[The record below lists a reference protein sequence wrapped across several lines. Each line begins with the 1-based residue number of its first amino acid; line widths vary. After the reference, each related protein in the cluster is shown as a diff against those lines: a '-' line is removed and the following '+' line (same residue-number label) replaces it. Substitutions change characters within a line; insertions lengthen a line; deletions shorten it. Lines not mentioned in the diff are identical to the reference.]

1 MSTIRFLRTFLAIE
15 KYGSFAAA
23 AGRVAL
29 TQAAVGQQMRAL
41 EEEFRRP
48 LFSRSGR
55 AIVLTPAARAL
66 IPQARKLVA
75 AYEAMLADAHTGHE
89 IAGSITVGA
98 IVSAMGFLSQN
109 LVSLK
114 AQYPGLDVRLVL
126 GHSGEL
132 AERVRASEIDA
143 ALTVQIPHEMPAN
156 VQWRPLYDE
165 PLMLIASTR
174 VAAAQAD
181 VASLLK
187 SHPFIRFDRTSPT
200 GAKVEQTLRRMRI
213 KPKEI
218 LEVNSV
224 AAIIDLVR
232 QNVGIS
238 IVPLLKHVAWA
249 RDHSLVALQL
259 PYGPLKRV
267 IGILENER
275 QLEITAV
282 VRQTLLQSL
291 E

>member
-1 MSTIRFLRTFLAIE
+1 MSTIRFLRTFLAVE

-48 LFSRSGR
+48 LFYRSGR
-55 AIVLTPAARAL
+55 VITLTPAARVL

-75 AYEAMLADAHTGHE
+75 AYEAMLANADTGHE
-89 IAGSITVGA
+89 ISGSITVGA
-98 IVSAMGFLSQN
+98 IVSAMGFLSEN
-109 LVSLK
+109 LVSLT
-114 AQYPGLDVRLVL
+114 AQYPALDVRLVL

-132 AERVRASEIDA
+132 AEQVTASEIDA
-143 ALTVQIPHEMPAN
+143 ALTVQIPYEMPVN
-156 VQWRPLYDE
+156 LQWTPLYEE

-174 VAAAQAD
+174 VATAQAD

-187 SHPFIRFDRTSPT
+187 GQPFIRFDRTSLT
-200 GAKVEQTLRRMRI
+200 GTKVEQTLRRMRI

-238 IVPLLKHVAWA
+238 ILPLLKHVAWT
-249 RDHSLVALQL
+249 RDRSLIALQL

-267 IGILENER
+267 IGILENDR

-282 VRQTLLQSL
+282 VRQKLLQAL
-291 E
+291 A

>member
-1 MSTIRFLRTFLAIE
+1 MSTIRFLRTFLAVE

-48 LFSRSGR
+48 LFYRSGR
-55 AIVLTPAARAL
+55 VITLTPAARAL

-75 AYEAMLADAHTGHE
+75 AYEAMLADGDTGHE

-98 IVSAMGFLSQN
+98 IVSAMGFLSEN
-109 LVSLK
+109 LISLK
-114 AQYPGLDVRLVL
+114 AQYPTLDVRLVL
-126 GHSGEL
+126 GHTGEL
-132 AERVRASEIDA
+132 AEQVTASEIDA
-143 ALTVQIPHEMPAN
+143 ALTVQIPYEMPAN
-156 VQWRPLYDE
+156 LQWTPLYEE

-174 VAAAQAD
+174 VATAQAD

-187 SHPFIRFDRTSPT
+187 SQPFLRFDRTSPT

-238 IVPLLKHVAWA
+238 IVPLLKHVAWT
-249 RDHSLVALQL
+249 RDHSLIALQL

-267 IGILENER
+267 IGMLENDR

-282 VRQTLLQSL
+282 VRQKLLQTL
-291 E
+291 A

>member
-1 MSTIRFLRTFLAIE
+1 MSTIRFLRTFLAVE

-48 LFSRSGR
+48 LFYRSGR
-55 AIVLTPAARAL
+55 VITLTPAARVL

-75 AYEAMLADAHTGHE
+75 AYEAMLANADTGHE
-89 IAGSITVGA
+89 ISGSITVGA
-98 IVSAMGFLSQN
+98 IVSAMGFLSEN
-109 LVSLK
+109 LVSLT
-114 AQYPGLDVRLVL
+114 AQYPALDVRLVL

-132 AERVRASEIDA
+132 AEQVTASEIDA
-143 ALTVQIPHEMPAN
+143 ALTVQIPYEMPVN
-156 VQWRPLYDE
+156 LQWTPLYEE

-174 VAAAQAD
+174 VATAQTD

-187 SHPFIRFDRTSPT
+187 GRPFIRFDRTSLT
-200 GAKVEQTLRRMRI
+200 GTKVEQTLRRMRI
-213 KPKEI
+213 KPREI

-238 IVPLLKHVAWA
+238 ILPLLKHVAWT
-249 RDHSLVALQL
+249 RDHSLIALQL

-267 IGILENER
+267 IGILENDR

-282 VRQTLLQSL
+282 VRQKLLQAL
-291 E
+291 A

>member
-1 MSTIRFLRTFLAIE
+1 MSTIRFLRTFLAVE

-23 AGRVAL
+23 AGRVSL

-41 EEEFRRP
+41 EDEFRRP

-55 AIVLTPAARAL
+55 VITLTPAARAL

-75 AYEAMLADAHTGHE
+75 AYEAMLADADTGHE

-98 IVSAMGFLSQN
+98 IVSAMGFLSEN

-114 AQYPGLDVRLVL
+114 AQYPALDVRLVL

-132 AERVRASEIDA
+132 AEQVTASEIDA
-143 ALTVQIPHEMPAN
+143 ALTVQIPYEMPVN
-156 VQWRPLYDE
+156 LQWTPLYEE

-174 VAAAQAD
+174 VATAQAD

-187 SHPFIRFDRTSPT
+187 SQPFIRFDRTSLT
-200 GAKVEQTLRRMRI
+200 GTKVEQTLRRMRI

-238 IVPLLKHVAWA
+238 ILPLLKHVAWT
-249 RDHSLVALQL
+249 RDRSLIALQL

-267 IGILENER
+267 IGMLENDR

-282 VRQTLLQSL
+282 VRQKLLQAL
-291 E
+291 T